1 MRHLIIGANYYKG
14 PLYHIADAERGTD
27 NSSVNPSDKSIGEI
41 LTKRVFDTSIEPGL
55 HIVSTPIGNLS
66 DITLRAIAVLQAA
79 DAIACEDTRVT
90 RKLKTELRLSAPLI
104 SYHEHNADKA
114 TSEIIERLKSGEIV
128 ALVSDAGTP
137 LVSDPGYRLVN
148 ATIDENLT
156 VIPVPGASALLA
168 ALSASGLPTDRFLF
182 EGFLPKKT
190 NARHKLLQRAA
201 LVNASIVFFESP
213 KRLTRSLLDMVRILG
228 NRQAIIARELTKRYE
243 EISRGPLATLIK
255 NFEST
260 ATLRGEITIVVAPPL
275 NKGAP
280 PPADLDKMLMDAL
293 SEYSTRDAVTT
304 IAAETGLQRRSLY
317 QRALQLGVNDD

>member
-1 MRHLIIGANYYKG
+1 M
-14 PLYHIADAERGTD
+14 
-27 NSSVNPSDKSIGEI
+27 DKSIGEFLAKKI
-41 LTKRVFDTSIEPGL
+41 SGTSIESGL
-55 HIVSTPIGNLS
+55 HIVSTPIGNLG
-66 DITLRAIAVLQAA
+66 DITLRAIAVLRAA

-156 VIPVPGASALLA
+156 VIPIPGASAHLA

-182 EGFLPKKT
+182 EGFLPKKAK
-190 NARHKLLQRAA
+190 ARYKLLQHTA
-201 LVNASIVFFESP
+201 LINASIVFFESP
-213 KRLTRSLLDMVRILG
+213 KRLTQTLLDMAKILG
-228 NRQAIIARELTKRYE
+228 NREAIIARELTKRYE
-243 EISRGPLATLIK
+243 EISRGTLESLIK

-260 ATLRGEITIVVAPPL
+260 ATPRGEITIVVGPPL

-280 PPADLDKMLMDAL
+280 PPKDLDKMLINAL
-293 SEYSTRDAVTT
+293 SENSTRDAVTT

-317 QRALQLGVNDD
+317 QRALRLGLKDN

>member
-1 MRHLIIGANYYKG
+1 M
-14 PLYHIADAERGTD
+14 
-27 NSSVNPSDKSIGEI
+27 DKSIGEFLAKKI
-41 LTKRVFDTSIEPGL
+41 SGTSIESGL
-55 HIVSTPIGNLS
+55 HIVSTPIGNLG
-66 DITLRAIAVLQAA
+66 DITLRAIAVLRAA

-156 VIPVPGASALLA
+156 VIPIPGASALLA

-182 EGFLPKKT
+182 EGFLPKKA

-201 LVNASIVFFESP
+201 LINASIVFFESP
-213 KRLTRSLLDMVRILG
+213 KRLTRSLLDMARILG
-228 NRQAIIARELTKRYE
+228 NREAIIARELTKRYE
-243 EISRGPLATLIK
+243 EVSRGALESLIK

-260 ATLRGEITIVVAPPL
+260 ATPRGEITIVVAPPL
-275 NKGAP
+275 NKGGAP
-280 PPADLDKMLMDAL
+280 PKDLDKMLINAL
-293 SEYSTRDAVTT
+293 SENSTRDAVTT

-317 QRALQLGVNDD
+317 QRALRLGLKDN

>member
-1 MRHLIIGANYYKG
+1 
-14 PLYHIADAERGTD
+14 
-27 NSSVNPSDKSIGEI
+27 V
-41 LTKRVFDTSIEPGL
+41 
-55 HIVSTPIGNLS
+55 
-66 DITLRAIAVLQAA
+66 LRAA

-156 VIPVPGASALLA
+156 VIPIPGASALLA

-182 EGFLPKKT
+182 EGFLPKKA

-201 LVNASIVFFESP
+201 LINASIVFFESP
-213 KRLTRSLLDMVRILG
+213 KRLTRSLLDMARILG
-228 NRQAIIARELTKRYE
+228 NREAIIARELTKRYE
-243 EISRGPLATLIK
+243 EVSRGALESLIK

-260 ATLRGEITIVVAPPL
+260 ATPRGEITIVVAPPL
-275 NKGAP
+275 NKGGP
-280 PPADLDKMLMDAL
+280 PPKDLDKMLINAL
-293 SEYSTRDAVTT
+293 SENSTRDAVTT

-317 QRALQLGVNDD
+317 QRALRLELKDD